1 MFRLPFTADEF
12 FGVFASYNNAVWPAQ
27 IVLTA
32 AAVAA
37 LVLIFLKGDRS
48 DRAITGFLAV
58 LWAWTG
64 IAYHLAYF
72 SSINRGAYLF
82 GALFVVQAAL
92 FGWMAVRDRLSFA
105 GRLDAFTV
113 VGGLLIL
120 YALLVYPLLGRATG
134 HLYPATPTFGAPC
147 PSVILTFGLLLFARG
162 RVPGWLLVIPFVWGI
177 VGLSAV
183 AGLGVLQDIGLFVSA
198 VVATPMILVRNRRA
212 AVAAAGEVGAPAT

>member
-1 MFRLPFTADEF
+1 MSRLPFTVDQF
-12 FGVFASYNNAVWPAQ
+12 FGVFAAYNDAVWPAQ

-37 LVLIFLKGDRS
+37 LVLLFLKGDRS

-82 GALFVVQAAL
+82 GALFVVEAAL
-92 FGWMAVRDRLSFA
+92 LAWLAVAGRLSFA
-105 GRLDAFTV
+105 ARLDAYTV
-113 VGGLLIL
+113 VGGLMIL
-120 YALLVYPLLGRATG
+120 YALVIYPLLGRATG

-147 PSVILTFGLLLFARG
+147 PSVIFTFGLLLFAWG
-162 RVPGWLLVIPFVWGI
+162 RVPGWLLIIPFVWGV

-198 VVATPMILVRNRRA
+198 VIAAPMILVRNRRPA
-212 AVAAAGEVGAPAT
+212 PAAAAMAD